1 MTRHHH
7 PDCANTTDGADVL
20 GAAVRRPPLGR
31 GRQTEAERNDFLV
44 LAAARE
50 VFTTRGAQA
59 TVAAVAHRAGVG
71 VGTLYRRY
79 GSKVELLQTLCR
91 LTMEQMIAEAQA
103 ALADDSDPW
112 RAFAHFVRRCIRLRA
127 GAVSI
132 VAGTIP
138 VTPGMIET
146 SDRASELL
154 QAVVDRA
161 RDRGGLRADVT
172 LVDVQRLIELF
183 GRYPGSF
190 PIEGDHADELVDEE
204 LHARERLVALALD
217 GLRAPTGSLPGP
229 APTWEDYQRRWIG
242 AFAPQPQAEAESHDD
257 AESDPEAESDGEV
270 ESDGDA
276 ESGAEATSRS
286 PAETEPGSGSG
297 PVASPT

>member
-1 MTRHHH
+1 MTRHQRI
-7 PDCANTTDGADVL
+7 DAANPVCTDDADVL

-31 GRQTEAERNDFLV
+31 GRQSEAERNDFLV
-44 LAAARE
+44 LAAARD

-79 GSKVELLQTLCR
+79 GSKTELIQTLCR
-91 LTMEQMIAEAQA
+91 LTMEQMIAEAEA
-103 ALADDSDPW
+103 ALADDADPW
-112 RAFAHFVRRCIRLRA
+112 GSFAHFVQRCIRLRA

-138 VTPGMIET
+138 VTPDMIET
-146 SDRASELL
+146 SGRASALL

-161 RDRGGLRADVT
+161 RDGGGLRGDVS
-172 LVDVQRLIELF
+172 LVDIQRLIELF

-190 PIEGDHADELVDEE
+190 PLDGDPPAELLAEE

-217 GLRAPTGSLPGP
+217 GLRAPAGSLPGP
-229 APTWEDYQRRWIG
+229 APTWAEYQRRWIG
-242 AFAPQPQAEAESHDD
+242 AFAPQPEAQQQPQSEPEAQPGTQPAQARAES
-257 AESDPEAESDGEV
+257 E
-270 ESDGDA
+270 
-276 ESGAEATSRS
+276 
-286 PAETEPGSGSG
+286 
-297 PVASPT
+297 

>member
-1 MTRHHH
+1 MTRHHRSDAAH
-7 PDCANTTDGADVL
+7 PVCTDEADVL

-31 GRQTEAERNDFLV
+31 GRQSEAERNDFLV
-44 LAAARE
+44 LAAARD

-79 GSKVELLQTLCR
+79 GSKTELIQTLCR
-91 LTMEQMIAEAQA
+91 LTMEQMIAEAEA
-103 ALADDSDPW
+103 ALADDADPW
-112 RAFAHFVRRCIRLRA
+112 GAFARFVQRCIRLRA

-138 VTPGMIET
+138 VTPDMIET
-146 SDRASELL
+146 SDRASTLL

-161 RDRGGLRADVT
+161 RVGGGLRGDVS
-172 LVDVQRLIELF
+172 LVDIQRLIELF

-190 PIEGDHADELVDEE
+190 PLDGDHPAELLAEE

-217 GLRAPTGSLPGP
+217 GLRAPAGSLPGP
-229 APTWEDYQRRWIG
+229 APTWADYQRRWIG
-242 AFAPQPQAEAESHDD
+242 AFAPPPSAEAEAGS
-257 AESDPEAESDGEV
+257 ELR
-270 ESDGDA
+270 
-276 ESGAEATSRS
+276 SRS
-286 PAETEPGSGSG
+286 ESAPGPAHEAAHEARYEAADELP
-297 PVASPT
+297 PE